1 MAYKDEYEVARLLLL
16 EEPRAAVHEIAGERM
31 KVSFLLH
38 PPVLRSLGV
47 KRKIRFGEWTLPVFR
62 VLAAMKRLRETPF
75 DIFGFTAMR
84 RTERRLRDEYLA
96 VIADL
101 CRSARPEDAA
111 RAVRIAALPDM
122 VRGYEEIK
130 MARVRQFDAELQGLM
145 QGGSPPD

>member
-1 MAYKDEYEVARLLLL
+1 MR
-16 EEPRAAVHEIAGERM
+16 
-31 KVSFLLH
+31 VSFLLH

-62 VLAAMKRLRETPF
+62 VLAAMKRLRETPL

-84 RTERRLRDEYLA
+84 RTERRLRNEYLA
-96 VIADL
+96 VIEDL
-101 CRSARPEDAA
+101 CRSARPEDAS

-145 QGGSPPD
+145 